1 MDESGL
7 IQKPKRQKLNEEQ
20 DIEKDIKSLDNLPG
34 EIVQYILSLLPTKDA
49 VRTSILSKSWENQ
62 WMCIPNLV
70 FQQLC
75 HGERTLFKN
84 FVDRVLLLRDSDI
97 EKFTFYFHVL
107 HDAFLVNAWI
117 SAVVRHNV
125 QELHISLV
133 DFEGSFSL
141 SDCLFTCETLTRL
154 NLDMPCILKLLP
166 TIYFSKLKI
175 LALRGVIFSDEYSTQ
190 QLFSGFPVLEELCL
204 DDCHW
209 INLKVVSIC
218 APKLSSLMIQDPYKK
233 RRSDSD
239 GCQVTILGV
248 SLESFYY
255 TGEFFNE
262 YSLHKSALLVEAII
276 NVCGSRTR
284 PRLVANRMY
293 NLLIGF
299 SNAKEIMLT
308 SFAVE
313 ALRYA
318 AELLPHMPMFNNLL
332 DLDFIDGSINLDSIA
347 LLKILQE
354 SPNLKI
360 LEFSEVTSPA
370 LPYCEK
376 VDSILD
382 PVPPCFLSQLKCIKV
397 GYYNGEEKELSA
409 VKILLKNAVALERIV
424 ISFSKNFA
432 GDLEKWGKVCEQFLK
447 LPRGSK

>member
-97 EKFTFYFHVL
+97 EKFTFYFHML

-175 LALRGVIFSDEYSTQ
+175 LALRCVSFSDEHPTQ
-190 QLFSGFPVLEELCL
+190 KLFAGFPVLENLCL
-204 DDCHW
+204 DECHW
-209 INLKVVSIC
+209 MNQTVVSISV
-218 APKLSSLMIQDPYKK
+218 PKLSWLTLHETERK
-233 RRSDSD
+233 RLTDLD
-239 GCQVTILGV
+239 GCQVTVLGV
-248 SLESFYY
+248 SLIGFYY

-262 YSLHKSALLVEAII
+262 YSLCNSSLLEEASIYA
-276 NVCGSRTR
+276 CGFKKR
-284 PRLVANRMY
+284 PRQVVANRIY
-293 NLLIGF
+293 KFLKGV
-299 SNAKEIMLT
+299 SNAKEIMI
-308 SFAVE
+308 SSYAVE
-313 ALRYA
+313 IW
-318 AELLPHMPMFNNLL
+318 LL
-332 DLDFIDGSINLDSIA
+332 
-347 LLKILQE
+347 
-354 SPNLKI
+354 
-360 LEFSEVTSPA
+360 
-370 LPYCEK
+370 
-376 VDSILD
+376 
-382 PVPPCFLSQLKCIKV
+382 LS
-397 GYYNGEEKELSA
+397 S
-409 VKILLKNAVALERIV
+409 
-424 ISFSKNFA
+424 
-432 GDLEKWGKVCEQFLK
+432 
-447 LPRGSK
+447 

>member
-97 EKFTFYFHVL
+97 EKFTLYFHVL

-175 LALRGVIFSDEYSTQ
+175 LALRCVSFSDEHPTQ
-190 QLFSGFPVLEELCL
+190 KLFAGFPVLE
-204 DDCHW
+204 
-209 INLKVVSIC
+209 NLWMSAIGR
-218 APKLSSLMIQDPYKK
+218 IK
-233 RRSDSD
+233 R
-239 GCQVTILGV
+239 L
-248 SLESFYY
+248 
-255 TGEFFNE
+255 
-262 YSLHKSALLVEAII
+262 
-276 NVCGSRTR
+276 
-284 PRLVANRMY
+284 
-293 NLLIGF
+293 
-299 SNAKEIMLT
+299 
-308 SFAVE
+308 
-313 ALRYA
+313 
-318 AELLPHMPMFNNLL
+318 
-332 DLDFIDGSINLDSIA
+332 
-347 LLKILQE
+347 
-354 SPNLKI
+354 
-360 LEFSEVTSPA
+360 
-370 LPYCEK
+370 
-376 VDSILD
+376 
-382 PVPPCFLSQLKCIKV
+382 
-397 GYYNGEEKELSA
+397 
-409 VKILLKNAVALERIV
+409 
-424 ISFSKNFA
+424 
-432 GDLEKWGKVCEQFLK
+432 
-447 LPRGSK
+447 